1 MNLTIQ
7 GSFMSLMHD
16 TGKCF
21 RTVAVPFMGL
31 AMGLYFLFHIFHGDR
46 GLLAWLKLQKQ
57 VARAVTTAAET
68 NDQKAYLENRVRL
81 LNPGSLDPDML
92 EERARLMLNF
102 GLNNEVVIL
111 DPERNRK

>member
-1 MNLTIQ
+1 
-7 GSFMSLMHD
+7 
-16 TGKCF
+16 
-21 RTVAVPFMGL
+21 MGF
-31 AMGLYFLFHIFHGDR
+31 YFLFHIFHGDR

-57 VARAVTTAAET
+57 VAKAVTIAAET

-111 DPERNRK
+111 DPERNKK

>member
-1 MNLTIQ
+1 
-7 GSFMSLMHD
+7 
-16 TGKCF
+16 
-21 RTVAVPFMGL
+21 
-31 AMGLYFLFHIFHGDR
+31 MGLYFLFHIFHGDR

-57 VARAVTTAAET
+57 VAKAVTIAAET

-111 DPERNRK
+111 DPERNKK

>member
-1 MNLTIQ
+1 
-7 GSFMSLMHD
+7 
-16 TGKCF
+16 
-21 RTVAVPFMGL
+21 MGF
-31 AMGLYFLFHIFHGDR
+31 YFLFHIFHGDR

-57 VARAVTTAAET
+57 VAKAVTTAAET

-111 DPERNRK
+111 DPERNKK

>member
-1 MNLTIQ
+1 M
-7 GSFMSLMHD
+7 SFLRD

-21 RTVAVPFMGL
+21 RTIAVLFMGL
-31 AMGLYFLFHIFHGDR
+31 AMGFYFLFHIFHGDR

-57 VARAVTTAAET
+57 VAKAVTTAAET

-111 DPERNRK
+111 DPERNKK

>member
-1 MNLTIQ
+1 M
-7 GSFMSLMHD
+7 SFLRD

-21 RTVAVPFMGL
+21 RTIAVPFMGL
-31 AMGLYFLFHIFHGDR
+31 AMGFYFLFHIFHGDR

-57 VARAVTTAAET
+57 VAKAVTTAAET

-111 DPERNRK
+111 DPERNKK